1 MKFRGT
7 DIVVWGANG
16 VAGTAGFEELYQG
29 DQALD
34 WYAVLETGAALD
46 ITSSSANDV
55 ATTGTGLRTL
65 TIYGL
70 GTDKKYQEETIA
82 MNGTTIV
89 NSTKSWT
96 DIFGAQGATYG
107 TLKRNDGVIYMVKT
121 GTGGTYTTPGVPGT
135 VTSLVVKMLA
145 TFCSCQNGHWV
156 VPADETQKYRLEF
169 IAYEGH
175 TQASTLAICTQSPWS
190 ATDPS
195 CHIESII
202 GIANNYSNSIDLS
215 KFKWEIGA
223 GEGIRVR
230 VLGASNSANVKAT
243 ILLKRV

>member
-7 DIVVWGANG
+7 DIVVWGANNT
-16 VAGTAGFEELYQG
+16 AGTAGLEELYQG

-34 WYAVLETGAALD
+34 WYAVLGTGAALD

-55 ATTGTGLRTL
+55 DTTGTGLQTL

-89 NSTKSWT
+89 TSVKSWT

-107 TLKRNDGVIYMVKT
+107 TLKQNAGDIYIVKT
-121 GTGGTYTTPGVPGT
+121 GTGGTYSTPGVPGT
-135 VTSLVVKMLA
+135 LTSLVAKQLA
-145 TFCSCQNGHWV
+145 GFTSCQNGHWV

-169 IAYEGH
+169 ISYQGH
-175 TQASTLAICTQSPWS
+175 TQASSLVICTQAPWS
-190 ATDPS
+190 TTDPS
-195 CHIESII
+195 CHIESTI
-202 GIANNYSNSIDLS
+202 GIGAGDSGTIDLS
-215 KFKWEIGA
+215 KFKWEIGS
-223 GEGIRVR
+223 GEGIRLR
-230 VLGASNSANVKAT
+230 VLGAAASANVRAT
-243 ILLKRV
+243 LLLKRV